1 MILCKLIN
9 EYKIY
14 NLRFTMAKIKRIG
27 VLTSGGDAPGMN
39 AAIRAVTRGAIFN
52 NLEVYG
58 IRMGYEGM
66 INGDII
72 ELQSQDVSGIIQK
85 GGTIL
90 KTARS
95 AAFRTPEGR
104 KQAFENLKKFE
115 IDGIVVIGGD
125 GSFTGASI
133 LSQEYDI
140 PVIGIPGTI
149 DNDLFG
155 TDYTIGYDTCLNT
168 VVEAVDKIRDTA
180 SSHNR
185 IFFVEVMG
193 RDAGFV
199 ALEGGIASGAEVIM
213 IPEVKNQMV
222 ELREFL
228 SKRAKLNKSSIIIV
242 AEGDDEGNAYEIAKS
257 VEPEFPQFDIRVT
270 ILGHIQRGGPPS
282 CYDRVSASRMGI
294 ASIEALLDDQKSIMI
309 GLSHGQIVHVP
320 LNKTIKTY
328 KGVPKGLLDVAHI
341 LAL

>member
-1 MILCKLIN
+1 MV
-9 EYKIY
+9 
-14 NLRFTMAKIKRIG
+14 KIKRIG

-39 AAIRAVTRGAIFN
+39 AAIRAVTRAAIFHG
-52 NLEVYG
+52 LEVYG

-66 INGDII
+66 IDGDMFKMA
-72 ELQSQDVSGIIQK
+72 SQDVSGIIQK

-95 AAFRTPEGR
+95 QRFRTPEGR
-104 KQAFENLKKFE
+104 KQAFENLQKNG

-168 VVEAVDKIRDTA
+168 VIDAVDKIRDTA

-185 IFFVEVMG
+185 IFFIEVMG
-193 RDAGFV
+193 REAGFV
-199 ALEGGIASGAEVIM
+199 ALESGIATGAEVTM
-213 IPEVKNQMV
+213 IPEVKNQMEEV
-222 ELREFL
+222 REFL
-228 SKRAKLNKSSIIIV
+228 SQRAKTNKSSIIMV
-242 AEGDDEGNAYEIAKS
+242 AEGDDEGSAFEVAKK
-257 VEPEFPQFDIRVT
+257 VEAEFPQFDIRVT
-270 ILGHIQRGGPPS
+270 ILGHIQRGGSPT
-282 CYDRVSASRMGI
+282 CYDRVSASRMGV
-294 ASIEALLDDQKSIMI
+294 AAVEALLDDQKSIMV
-309 GLSHGQIVHVP
+309 GLNHGQIVHVP
-320 LNKTIKTY
+320 LSKTVKTH
-328 KGVPKGLLDVAHI
+328 KGVPKSLLDVAHI
-341 LAL
+341 LSI